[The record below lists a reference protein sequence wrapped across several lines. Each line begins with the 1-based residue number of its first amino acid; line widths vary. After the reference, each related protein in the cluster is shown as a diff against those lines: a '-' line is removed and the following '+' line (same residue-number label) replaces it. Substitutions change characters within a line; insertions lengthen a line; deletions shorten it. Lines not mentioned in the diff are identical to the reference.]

1 MALRT
6 GLERLFKRKKALVN
20 KKMLKRMEQDVL
32 FLRKQCLQGKQS
44 LQGLLLLF

>member
-20 KKMLKRMEQDVL
+20 KNMLKRMEQDVL
-32 FLRKQCLQGKQS
+32 FLRKQRLQGK
-44 LQGLLLLF
+44 